1 MLIVP
6 SSILAD
12 EQWADYYRQQGYD
25 ASQIAAALGDAPAA
39 SSSSS
44 YGTGANAAASGSN
57 AAPAAHVPYG
67 VNRNVQDTDYIAQQ
81 SAYLPGV
88 VNELVRTG
96 KYKAPVGKRETV
108 IRKAGGKVWEDT
120 TLLDW
125 DPSEPRRVR

>member
-1 MLIVP
+1 M
-6 SSILAD
+6 
-12 EQWADYYRQQGYD
+12 
-25 ASQIAAALGDAPAA
+25 GDAPAA
-39 SSSSS
+39 AAGSSSS
-44 YGTGANAAASGSN
+44 YGTGANAAASSSS
-57 AAPAAHVPYG
+57 AAPSVNLPYG
-67 VNRNVQDTDYIAQQ
+67 VNRNVLDTDYIAQQ

-125 DPSEPRRVR
+125 DPSESGRSNLLCRGLGH